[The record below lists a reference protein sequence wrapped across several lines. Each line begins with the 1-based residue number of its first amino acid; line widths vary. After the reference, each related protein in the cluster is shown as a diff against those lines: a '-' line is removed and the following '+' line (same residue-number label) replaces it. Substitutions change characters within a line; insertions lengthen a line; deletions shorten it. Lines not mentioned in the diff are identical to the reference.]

1 MPIPMNSE
9 EILER
14 EFFEIRAKILELA
27 AAFDRLD
34 RAPGDISDDA
44 RLPLLEESLRV
55 LQQVSREDRA
65 EQVQLIFSREYDEQ
79 WQEEFGMANR
89 DATTSGKS

>member
-1 MPIPMNSE
+1 MAKNKKDTLTMPIPMNSE

-55 LQQVSREDRA
+55 LQQV
-65 EQVQLIFSREYDEQ
+65 
-79 WQEEFGMANR
+79 
-89 DATTSGKS
+89 